1 MTGVQTCALP
11 IFLTGSNQAFDNV
24 KGGEPN
30 AAVGKKW
37 KRIYHI
43 ASVGAMTMEVETKD
57 KNQLNYAASILG
69 IFISKDPI
77 I

>member
-1 MTGVQTCALP
+1 
-11 IFLTGSNQAFDNV
+11 
-24 KGGEPN
+24 
-30 AAVGKKW
+30 
-37 KRIYHI
+37 
-43 ASVGAMTMEVETKD
+43 MTMEVETKD